1 MSRSPKLLD
10 IHVYGD
16 DVLRLR
22 AAEVETID
30 DELLQ
35 FAKDLTHTM
44 YKRDGV
50 GLAAPQTGVSKRVIV
65 VDPHWSKEGA
75 KREPLVMINPE
86 IESSDGETEMEE
98 GCISVPGIYAR
109 VQRASAISVSFTD
122 LSGERR
128 LMKLSG
134 YPAVVVQH
142 EHDHLNGI
150 LFVDRLGTIAKL
162 KVKRKLKELERK
174 AVNGVNLRGED

>member
-10 IHVYGD
+10 IRIYGD
-16 DVLRLR
+16 NVLRLR
-22 AAEVETID
+22 AAEVEAID
-30 DELLQ
+30 EELRQ
-35 FAKDLTHTM
+35 FAEDLTHTM

-50 GLAAPQTGVSKRVIV
+50 GLAAPQTGVSKRVVV
-65 VDPHWSKEGA
+65 VDPHWSKDGA
-75 KREPLVMINPE
+75 SREPLVMINPE
-86 IESSDGETEMEE
+86 IESSEGETETEE

-109 VQRASAISVSFTD
+109 VLRPDRISVSFTD

-128 LMKLSG
+128 LMKLVG

-142 EHDHLNGI
+142 EYDHLNGI
-150 LFVDRLGTIAKL
+150 LFVDRLGTVAKL
-162 KVKRKLKELERK
+162 KVKRKLKDIERK

>member
-10 IHVYGD
+10 IRIYGD
-16 DVLRLR
+16 NVLRLR
-22 AAEVETID
+22 AAEVEAID
-30 DELLQ
+30 DELRQ
-35 FAKDLTHTM
+35 FAEDLTHTM

-50 GLAAPQTGVSKRVIV
+50 GLAAPQTGVSKRVV
-65 VDPHWSKEGA
+65 VLDPHWSKDGA
-75 KREPLVMINPE
+75 SREPLVMINPE
-86 IESSDGETEMEE
+86 IESSEGETETEE

-109 VQRASAISVSFTD
+109 VLRPDRISVSFTD

-128 LMKLSG
+128 LMKLVG

-142 EHDHLNGI
+142 EYDHLNGI
-150 LFVDRLGTIAKL
+150 LFVDRLGTVAKL
-162 KVKRKLKELERK
+162 KVKRKLKDIERK

>member
-1 MSRSPKLLD
+1 
-10 IHVYGD
+10 
-16 DVLRLR
+16 
-22 AAEVETID
+22 
-30 DELLQ
+30 
-35 FAKDLTHTM
+35 
-44 YKRDGV
+44 
-50 GLAAPQTGVSKRVIV
+50 
-65 VDPHWSKEGA
+65 
-75 KREPLVMINPE
+75 MINPE

-109 VQRASAISVSFTD
+109 VQRPSAISVSFTD